1 MGIGVVQ
8 EDSCLSTPVC
18 FYVSL
23 FLSGPQR
30 RAHDLLQWGYVTYY
44 SWLMT
49 SGEAGPNFLK
59 SIKPLLG
66 SGMDLQD
73 SLSFYIVKFALYKM
87 TKTFYDL
94 TSFFSLSLYLTQNT
108 IRVSVGVFIDF

>member
-1 MGIGVVQ
+1 
-8 EDSCLSTPVC
+8 
-18 FYVSL
+18 
-23 FLSGPQR
+23 
-30 RAHDLLQWGYVTYY
+30 
-44 SWLMT
+44 MT

-66 SGMDLQD
+66 PGMDLED

-94 TSFFSLSLYLTQNT
+94 TSFFFSISISHTKYY
-108 IRVSVGVFIDF
+108 